1 MTNRMALVAQKI
13 IRPSQTA
20 FMSGGNTIDEAII
33 LHEIIHEMH
42 RKKLDGIILKL
53 DFKKVYDN
61 VKWSFLQQILRI
73 KSFSPLWYKWTD
85 QIVR

>member
-1 MTNRMALVAQKI
+1 VSFKIFIKAMTNRMTLVAQKI
-13 IRPSQTA
+13 IRPSQTV
-20 FMSGGNTIDEAII
+20 FMSGGNTIDETII

-61 VKWSFLQQILRI
+61 VK
-73 KSFSPLWYKWTD
+73 
-85 QIVR
+85 